1 MIFSNYFNEAL
12 EDIVCEVNRLAR
24 PTNDSYYGDIL
35 CCAVGCWCKRLQFS
49 YEVTTYI
56 YNASVNV
63 QDLTNDIWLFW
74 KAKTG
79 IWGKDDSEFKK
90 YIDNKVGNHM
100 KYRFDDLKF
109 LVFFAF
115 FITAVGSV
123 GYILYQLNQQSTKK
137 DNINQRKLSAD
148 QFPNSYQQT
157 ENFFLLLVINA
168 TKEDILQTLKANS
181 RITSAQSD
189 LLYRAT
195 QSLWMGSK
203 KDFFN
208 SGLEDW
214 FYSKATASELKS
226 EYDVYFVKIELFNND
241 IGLKSDANQVDRID
255 AFHRLPDN
263 SAKVE
268 VSDRLPSKAYENR
281 YLYSR

>member
-12 EDIVCEVNRLAR
+12 ENIVREVERFAR
-24 PTNDSYYGDIL
+24 QTNNYSYGYIL
-35 CCAVGCWCKRLQFS
+35 GCAVECWCKKLQFS
-49 YEVTTYI
+49 NEITTYI
-56 YNASVNV
+56 YNVSVNA
-63 QDLTNDIWLFW
+63 QDLTNDIWSFW
-74 KAKTG
+74 KPKTEKS
-79 IWGKDDSEFKK
+79 GKDDSKFKK
-90 YIDNKVGNHM
+90 YIDDKIGNKM
-100 KYRFDDLKF
+100 KYRFDDWRF
-109 LVFFAF
+109 LVFFGF
-115 FITAVGSV
+115 LITAVGY
-123 GYILYQLNQQSTKK
+123 GLYLLNQQSTKK

-157 ENFFLLLVINA
+157 ENFFLILVINA

-203 KDFFN
+203 TDFFN
-208 SGLEDW
+208 SGLEHW

-263 SAKVE
+263 SAKLE